1 MTGEHNV
8 SGRSSAYGDNAPD
21 SAMPPIGIGVNQAPR
36 SETNT
41 LDVPTTFTVSSVY
54 SIVQVY
60 IADLL
65 DVLESKRNSDGDW
78 TIFAFRYINM
88 LLHTEIFFISLYN
101 VIFFLLSFHLTSF
114 ITVVVWKLIH
124 YSFCY

>member
-21 SAMPPIGIGVNQAPR
+21 NAMPPIGIGVNQAPR

-54 SIVQVY
+54 LSTGLRSRLTY
-60 IADLL
+60 
-65 DVLESKRNSDGDW
+65 VLESRRSDGNDW
-78 TIFAFRYINM
+78 TIFAIPMYRLNAMSTQIYF
-88 LLHTEIFFISLYN
+88 
-101 VIFFLLSFHLTSF
+101 
-114 ITVVVWKLIH
+114 
-124 YSFCY
+124 YS

>member
-41 LDVPTTFTVSSVY
+41 LDVPTPFTVSSVY

-60 IADLL
+60 IADLHTFL
-65 DVLESKRNSDGDW
+65 KATETVTATG
-78 TIFAFRYINM
+78 RYSRFDI
-88 LLHTEIFFISLYN
+88 LIYCYIQKSFLFLFIM
-101 VIFFLLSFHLTSF
+101 
-114 ITVVVWKLIH
+114 
-124 YSFCY
+124 

>member
-21 SAMPPIGIGVNQAPR
+21 NAMPPIGIGVNQAPR

-54 SIVQVY
+54 LCSTGLRSRLTY
-60 IADLL
+60 
-65 DVLESKRNSDGDW
+65 VLESRRSDGNDR
-78 TIFAFRYINM
+78 TIFAIPTYRHIVTS
-88 LLHTEIFFISLYN
+88 TEIY
-101 VIFFLLSFHLTSF
+101 FHSTM
-114 ITVVVWKLIH
+114 
-124 YSFCY
+124 

>member
-21 SAMPPIGIGVNQAPR
+21 SAMPPIGIGVNHAPR

-54 SIVQVY
+54 SRTLHCRFIY
-60 IADLL
+60 
-65 DVLESKRNSDGDW
+65 VLESKRNSDSDW
-78 TIFAFRYINM
+78 THSTY
-88 LLHTEIFFISLYN
+88 
-101 VIFFLLSFHLTSF
+101 
-114 ITVVVWKLIH
+114 
-124 YSFCY
+124 

>member
-21 SAMPPIGIGVNQAPR
+21 SAMPPIGVGVNQTPR

-54 SIVQVY
+54 SVAQVY
-60 IADLL
+60 IANLHMFLKASDSIWTYFNTLIFIIIY
-65 DVLESKRNSDGDW
+65 RNL
-78 TIFAFRYINM
+78 FYF
-88 LLHTEIFFISLYN
+88 SLY
-101 VIFFLLSFHLTSF
+101 
-114 ITVVVWKLIH
+114 
-124 YSFCY
+124 

>member
-21 SAMPPIGIGVNQAPR
+21 AMPPIGIGVNQTPR

-54 SIVQVY
+54 SVVQV
-60 IADLL
+60 
-65 DVLESKRNSDGDW
+65 
-78 TIFAFRYINM
+78 T
-88 LLHTEIFFISLYN
+88 
-101 VIFFLLSFHLTSF
+101 
-114 ITVVVWKLIH
+114 
-124 YSFCY
+124 